1 MSGPGIRSTDS
12 KKLFPAASVAL
23 AVYVD
28 AVEAKEVNTAST
40 GKSIVEIDMVLG
52 IQAVVR
58 WHASHESVVEIC
70 IELLPLAVVP
80 LWQVAQVPGTTL
92 LWPVVAGFQPVV
104 RWQVSHEAV
113 VAIWLEFLPFA
124 VVPLWQVSQVPGTT
138 LL

>member
-1 MSGPGIRSTDS
+1 M
-12 KKLFPAASVAL
+12 AL

-80 LWQVAQVPGTTL
+80 LWQVSQAPGTTL
-92 LWPVVAGFQPVV
+92 L
-104 RWQVSHEAV
+104 
-113 VAIWLEFLPFA
+113 
-124 VVPLWQVSQVPGTT
+124 
-138 LL
+138 